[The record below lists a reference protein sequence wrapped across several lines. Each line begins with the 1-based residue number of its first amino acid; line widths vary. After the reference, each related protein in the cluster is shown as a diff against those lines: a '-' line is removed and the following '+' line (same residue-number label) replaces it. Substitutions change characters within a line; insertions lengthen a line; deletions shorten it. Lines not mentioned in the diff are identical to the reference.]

1 MDIAL
6 LSIVNSLGQAQYHA
20 SLMVM
25 KQLMNSAEQQGA
37 ALLKLMETTDVQAIQ
52 HAAQPHLGANIDLKL

>member
-6 LSIVNSLGQAQYHA
+6 LSIVNSLGQVHYHA

-25 KQLMNSAEQQGA
+25 KQVMNSAELQGEA
-37 ALLKLMETTDVQAIQ
+37 MLKLMGTADVQAIQ